1 LIWKLMLSSASLP
14 AGEVTS
20 KVDQGPAFA
29 LFTECFNWIPLAAVL
44 GRRVLVVHGGLFSR
58 DDVKLDELR
67 RVDRNQQPPD
77 SGLMCEMMW
86 SDPMPM
92 PGRAPSKR
100 GTALQF
106 GPDVTKKFLALN
118 GLGTAATLRSDDEGR
133 PPSYT
138 ESWPDRL

>member
-1 LIWKLMLSSASLP
+1 
-14 AGEVTS
+14 
-20 KVDQGPAFA
+20 VDQGPAFA

-67 RVDRNQQPPD
+67 RLDRNQQPPD

-118 GLGTAATLRSDDEGR
+118 GLGTHRPNETRGLTLLR
-133 PPSYT
+133 PIDPPT
-138 ESWPDRL
+138 ERGVWCGLVCGV